1 MELVKSVLLVWAL
14 LAFLALSF
22 ALWYDAFILPAI
34 QWYRR
39 RKVARQR
46 EKDEV

>member
-39 RKVARQR
+39 RKVARRQNK
-46 EKDEV
+46 KD